1 MAQTTRRRTADA
13 DVVTESEISSETST
27 ATKRPWDVV
36 VWNDPVTPMN
46 VVVVIFKRIFGYS
59 NNKCTQLMLT
69 VHHRGRAVVWTG
81 ERERAE
87 RYCVKVQVAG
97 LQCTVEEAVS

>member
-1 MAQTTRRRTADA
+1 MAQTTRRRSADA
-13 DVVTESEISSETST
+13 DIVTESEISNETTT

-97 LQCTVEEAVS
+97 LQCTVEEAAS